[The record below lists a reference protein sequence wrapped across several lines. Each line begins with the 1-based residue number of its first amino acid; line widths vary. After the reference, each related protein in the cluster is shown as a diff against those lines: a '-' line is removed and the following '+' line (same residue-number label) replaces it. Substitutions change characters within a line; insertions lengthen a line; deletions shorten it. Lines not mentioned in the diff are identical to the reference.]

1 MELIL
6 DSNRNALLALDLKVS
21 ILTMG
26 IGVGTLVAGVF
37 GMNVRLQNHKV
48 TTPPLTV
55 PFPHSLT
62 TACCEQLKSH
72 FEEHEFAFY
81 AMTATAF
88 AASMGAAWLGVHR
101 CVHVHAYAHI
111 HGLSVCGLWVLLADV
126 ARIGYPGSE
135 KLGCQAITA
144 NDRRSADGLCSR

>member
-37 GMNVRLQNHKV
+37 GMNVSRQIRV
-48 TTPPLTV
+48 VVGSSV
-55 PFPHSLT
+55 PT
-62 TACCEQLKSH
+62 IINTCCEQLRSH
-72 FEEHEFAFY
+72 LEEHEFAFY

-88 AASMGAAWLGVHR
+88 AVSLGAAWIGVRRYGYALSILVPELTSFDIGFLG
-101 CVHVHAYAHI
+101 Y
-111 HGLSVCGLWVLLADV
+111 G
-126 ARIGYPGSE
+126 
-135 KLGCQAITA
+135 KLGCQAIAA
-144 NDRRSADGLCSR
+144 NDR